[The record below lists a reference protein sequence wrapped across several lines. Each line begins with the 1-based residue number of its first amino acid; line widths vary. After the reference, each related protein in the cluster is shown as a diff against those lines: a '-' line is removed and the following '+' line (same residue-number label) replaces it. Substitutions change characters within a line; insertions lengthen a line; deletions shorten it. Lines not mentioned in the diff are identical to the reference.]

1 LHEKVQEETLRASKS
16 CASSFWGIKWAQGLR
31 DKPLFAEICMQV
43 LVNSDHHITASEDV
57 TGFAESVV
65 ASHVDRFANRVTRVE
80 VFLSDSSGSKH
91 GARDK
96 RCVMEARVSGAAAVV
111 ATGEASS
118 LIQAIEG
125 AGAKL
130 ERALEHAMGRLKDAA
145 KKGPREADTASV
157 GELEELEKWDK
168 H

>member
-1 LHEKVQEETLRASKS
+1 MGIWFARA
-16 CASSFWGIKWAQGLR
+16 
-31 DKPLFAEICMQV
+31 FAFPEIHMQV

-57 TGFAESVV
+57 TGLAQSVV
-65 ASHVDRFANRVTRVE
+65 AAHIERFGSRVTRVE
-80 VFLSDSSGSKH
+80 VFLSDSNGGKH
-91 GARDK
+91 GAHDK

-111 ATGEASS
+111 ATEESSS
-118 LIQAIEG
+118 LIEAIEG

-145 KKGPREADTASV
+145 AKGPREADTASV
-157 GELEELEKWDK
+157 EELEQLEKWEK